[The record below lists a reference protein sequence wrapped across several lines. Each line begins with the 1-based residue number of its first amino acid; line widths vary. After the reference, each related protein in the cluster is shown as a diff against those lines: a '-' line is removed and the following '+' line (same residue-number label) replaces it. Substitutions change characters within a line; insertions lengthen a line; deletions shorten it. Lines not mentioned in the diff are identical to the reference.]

1 MKRFFILA
9 AGMLIA
15 LMANAQP
22 PHHGCGPDWRERIR
36 SERVAFLTSEMDLSP
51 AEAEKFWPVYNQCQT
66 DKREAQKAIMDA
78 YRTLD
83 SLVTAGAGGK
93 ELTAALDRYL
103 SAMDAKNEAV
113 EKEAD
118 ALRKVLPDDKIARM
132 YVSDEKF
139 RKMQIH
145 KLHEGRPGPPDRP
158 GRPDERRR
166 P

>member
-1 MKRFFILA
+1 
-9 AGMLIA
+9 
-15 LMANAQP
+15 
-22 PHHGCGPDWRERIR
+22 
-36 SERVAFLTSEMDLSP
+36 
-51 AEAEKFWPVYNQCQT
+51 
-66 DKREAQKAIMDA
+66 MDA

-103 SAMDAKNEAV
+103 SAMDAKHEAV

-118 ALRKVLPDDKIARM
+118 ALRKVLSDDKIARM